1 MTNYIYPSSFVIVD
15 VYNDVDNSANWTAG
29 SGELT
34 GAYVFGKLGT
44 NTVEDETQT
53 LLYKIDLDYNPLIY
67 PTSGICFTKGNKVL
81 TNLGQ
86 VNIENIDPEIHT
98 VNNHEIKALTI
109 TKYMDKVLVK
119 IKKNALGRNKPSQDT
134 YITAA
139 HCIHHRKKMI
149 PARKLVPEYASYVE
163 YSGEPLYNILLK
175 NKGVMKVN
183 NMVVETLNPDNATAR
198 YYIDREYLTANERET
213 YIREH
218 DAFVAERFLPV
229 KCV

>member
-1 MTNYIYPSSFVIVD
+1 
-15 VYNDVDNSANWTAG
+15 
-29 SGELT
+29 
-34 GAYVFGKLGT
+34 
-44 NTVEDETQT
+44 
-53 LLYKIDLDYNPLIY
+53 
-67 PTSGICFTKGNKVL
+67 
-81 TNLGQ
+81 
-86 VNIENIDPEIHT
+86 
-98 VNNHEIKALTI
+98 
-109 TKYMDKVLVK
+109 
-119 IKKNALGRNKPSQDT
+119 
-134 YITAA
+134 
-139 HCIHHRKKMI
+139 MI